1 MALFLLTFCLNDSF
15 SLMLP
20 PGVHNYMVHGCLE
33 IIILLTPAM
42 LSVYKEQGGQGI
54 TCNDL
59 ALRVLLLRVCIPE
72 IPHVTADLQ
81 GCYIHMLSGV

>member
-1 MALFLLTFCLNDSF
+1 M
-15 SLMLP
+15 
-20 PGVHNYMVHGCLE
+20 
-33 IIILLTPAM
+33 
-42 LSVYKEQGGQGI
+42 YKEQGGQGI

-81 GCYIHMLSGV
+81 GCCNHMFSGV